1 MATLIILANRY
12 GPYFLHGLLTGGLLA
27 LTLSVGA
34 AHGCV

>member
-1 MATLIILANRY
+1 MVPLLALTRRY

-34 AHGCV
+34 AHG